1 MDSLFATVAVTVL
14 RPTASGTGPLN
25 SPVPGEPER
34 ETVDGVLP
42 QPGATSDLDASRPE
56 GTSTTVTFHWPR
68 GYGRSLR
75 GCTILWGGRSWDVV
89 GDPVP
94 YVGANCPGPF
104 DMSVEAVEAD
114 G

>member
-1 MDSLFATVAVTVL
+1 MDSLFATVTVTVL
-14 RPTASGTGPLN
+14 RPTTSGADPLG

-42 QPGATSDLDASRPE
+42 QPSGTSDADASRPS
-56 GTSTTVTFHWPR
+56 GTSTDVTFHWPR

-75 GCTILWGGRSWDVV
+75 GCVVLWAGRRFRVV
-89 GDPVP
+89 GDPAP
-94 YVGANCPGPF
+94 YVGANCPGSW
-104 DMSVEAVEAD
+104 DMTVEAVEAD